1 MIHGGRLFSHLM
13 RTKPVIS
20 SDEGSSGRWCPH
32 RLPPPTFG
40 TTVLASHGG
49 RLIYS
54 TTETYEIGEGG
65 VEKLLGPHPMTR
77 RVVTADKRRPSP

>member
-1 MIHGGRLFSHLM
+1 M

-20 SDEGSSGRWCPH
+20 SDDGEFWQEVPH

-40 TTVLASHGG
+40 TTGLASHGG

-65 VEKLLGPHPMTR
+65 VEKLFGPHTMTW
-77 RVVTADKRRPSP
+77 RVVTAD

>member
-20 SDEGSSGRWCPH
+20 SDDGELWQVVPR
-32 RLPPPTFG
+32 RLPPPTFSK
-40 TTVLASHGG
+40 TSLASHGG

-65 VEKLLGPHPMTR
+65 IERLFGPHPVTR
-77 RVVTADKRRPSP
+77 RVVTAD

>member
-1 MIHGGRLFSHLM
+1 
-13 RTKPVIS
+13 V
-20 SDEGSSGRWCPH
+20 PH

-40 TTVLASHGG
+40 TTGLASHGG

-65 VEKLLGPHPMTR
+65 VEKLFGPHPMTR
-77 RVVTADKRRPSP
+77 RVVTAD

>member
-1 MIHGGRLFSHLM
+1 M

-20 SDEGSSGRWCPH
+20 SDDGELWHEVPH
-32 RLPPPTFG
+32 RLPPPAFDTIG
-40 TTVLASHGG
+40 LASHGD

-65 VEKLLGPHPMTR
+65 VERLFGPHPVTR
-77 RVVTADKRRPSP
+77 RVVAAD

>member
-1 MIHGGRLFSHLM
+1 M

-20 SDEGSSGRWCPH
+20 SDDGELRQVVPR

-40 TTVLASHGG
+40 TTSLASHGG
-49 RLIYS
+49 WLIYS

-65 VEKLLGPHPMTR
+65 VGKLFGPPPHDEEGR
-77 RVVTADKRRPSP
+77 YS